1 MLFGRLCVYLAHGAR
16 GTDGNVIPS
25 IPTRLILIP
34 LSELLTTISWI
45 YKTGLEARSKKSR
58 VALCRLFRHRI
69 TTRSREPPGFNF
81 RGRFPNGARTI
92 SPFFHLSFLS
102 RQQITAVSLRSGRY
116 RSKSRL
122 NFVPDVHETYLTF
135 TSVVSDQFCQ
145 IHRWLDHFNINTEAL
160 T

>member
-1 MLFGRLCVYLAHGAR
+1 MLLGRLYVYLSHGAR
-16 GTDGNVIPS
+16 DADENVIPS

-45 YKTGLEARSKKSR
+45 YKTKLEAKSKKSR
-58 VALCRLFRHRI
+58 VAPRRLFRRRI

-92 SPFFHLSFLS
+92 SPFFHLSLLS
-102 RQQITAVSLRSGRY
+102 QQQITAVSLRSGCY

-122 NFVPDVHETYLTF
+122 NFIPNVYETYLTF
-135 TSVVSDQFCQ
+135 TSVAFDKFCQ
-145 IHRWLDHFNINTEAL
+145 IHRW
-160 T
+160 